1 MVPNHQP
8 DGDFMAVQL
17 AGKVGDHRP
26 AHPFHVLA
34 LHQGSRS
41 VLAVVT
47 SPVQLHGGATEGSAA
62 IKAVWPE
69 PPPILGW
76 AQHRIQIAF
85 LLHPG
90 QVAGAYQ
97 VLLVCPLVAAAELA
111 FHPGLVRHPRS
122 FESILVH
129 SLAICL

>member
-1 MVPNHQP
+1 MLVFVNLIL
-8 DGDFMAVQL
+8 AL
-17 AGKVGDHRP
+17 AGKVGDHRQ

-69 PPPILGW
+69 PPPIFGW
-76 AQHRIQIAF
+76 AQNRIQIAF

-90 QVAGAYQ
+90 QVAGAHQ
-97 VLLVCPLVAAAELA
+97 VLLVY
-111 FHPGLVRHPRS
+111 
-122 FESILVH
+122 
-129 SLAICL
+129 

>member
-17 AGKVGDHRP
+17 AGKVGDHRQ

-41 VLAVVT
+41 VLAVLVGDHGTFLEALPREGYHVLDVT

-69 PPPILGW
+69 PPPFWDGPSTE
-76 AQHRIQIAF
+76 F
-85 LLHPG
+85 K
-90 QVAGAYQ
+90 
-97 VLLVCPLVAAAELA
+97 
-111 FHPGLVRHPRS
+111 
-122 FESILVH
+122 
-129 SLAICL
+129 

>member
-1 MVPNHQP
+1 MLVFVNLIL
-8 DGDFMAVQL
+8 AL
-17 AGKVGDHRP
+17 AGKVGDHRQ

-34 LHQGSRS
+34 LHQGSRP
-41 VLAVVT
+41 VLAVLVGDHGTFLEALQRERYHVLDVT

-90 QVAGAYQ
+90 QVAGAHQ
-97 VLLVCPLVAAAELA
+97 VLLVY
-111 FHPGLVRHPRS
+111 
-122 FESILVH
+122 
-129 SLAICL
+129 